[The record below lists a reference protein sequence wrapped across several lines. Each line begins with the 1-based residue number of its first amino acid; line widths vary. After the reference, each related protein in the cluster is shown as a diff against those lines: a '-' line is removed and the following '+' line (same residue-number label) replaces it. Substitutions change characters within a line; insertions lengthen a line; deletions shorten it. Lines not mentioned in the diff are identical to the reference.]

1 MRPGARFGIAVA
13 IVGEVSVIPFSSK
26 DWNTATLGGK
36 NRGHRSHMFNYEVIL
51 IILIKSKHNAKT
63 AIQYTRDILC
73 KCICIIGKEMKN

>member
-51 IILIKSKHNAKT
+51 IILIKSKHNAKMHYS
-63 AIQYTRDILC
+63 IQETFYANASALLAR
-73 KCICIIGKEMKN
+73 K

>member
-36 NRGHRSHMFNYEVIL
+36 NRGHRSHMFNYAVIL
-51 IILIKSKHNAKT
+51 IILIKSKHNATVYK
-63 AIQYTRDILC
+63 RNLC
-73 KCICIIGKEMKN
+73 KCICNIGKEMKN